1 MDVHTYT
8 HIHRR
13 PAVSQKC
20 KVTCPPHHPGCV
32 CVFVCLREMQTPW
45 LHFSRHWS
53 RREAGPP
60 GSDQPVYPRQPPPLP
75 LFSSRAIYTS
85 LSPSPNRN
93 TTPSPQMRREG
104 SRDEGRGSHPGEART
119 RFPGCCFSPS
129 SSLGV
134 LLLRLRQAGVVS
146 RLAQSVKPE
155 PLKSEADGHG
165 SPERSAVGVVGLG

>member
-32 CVFVCLREMQTPW
+32 CVFVCVRCRPHGFTFHGTGHAERRVRQVQI
-45 LHFSRHWS
+45 SRFILDS
-53 RREAGPP
+53 L
-60 GSDQPVYPRQPPPLP
+60 PPLP

-93 TTPSPQMRREG
+93 TTPFPQMRREG
-104 SRDEGRGSHPGEART
+104 SREEGRGSHPGEART

-129 SSLGV
+129 SPLGV